1 MKSRLFGFREQGCR
15 EAVARQGRTV
25 ALVLLILGS
34 LGTSGCTSLRHEPPQ
49 PATAAQATAA
59 QNAEVTQ
66 LTVGLY
72 PYVPRLAQFQ
82 QAIQDAWSQVQP
94 GVSLNFLSPSQWDG
108 GYSNDPSTDTDVFV
122 FDAMYFEYFRN
133 QGWLEPLQPDEVQ
146 GLSDFVPYALQGV
159 QVSGLYY
166 AIPQLGC
173 ANLLFY
179 QESDSEL
186 AQANTL
192 TQVNNILSQCTYTS
206 TIPPDPRGLM
216 IDMSGGTTTAT
227 LYLDSEHSITGQYPL
242 PQPWN
247 PSQLDPAAIGN
258 LRSLLAMASFENGTA
273 SLSDPYQ
280 RSNWFSSG
288 WGRAVV
294 GYSESMSDMSDQTL
308 STVAF
313 KVMPLSDN
321 ANPPLFYAD
330 VIGINTSTNQRG
342 TRSLA
347 IQLANVMASTSTMV
361 ASIGPDASNP
371 TRPQYLMPTR
381 NSIFQTLG
389 QSFPL
394 YTAMYGLVTSSNP
407 VMFKLDSQSR
417 SWLTAMK
424 GTIQSESQA
433 NYPCACD
440 YPAQTYIS
448 SNSQAPAICQQT
460 CAAHGAW
467 NGQWTNAYPAA
478 PQGQSVCG
486 CTTCSVQ

>member
-1 MKSRLFGFREQGCR
+1 MNPKSFGFREQGCW
-15 EAVARQGRTV
+15 EAVARQGRTA
-25 ALVLLILGS
+25 ALALLILGS
-34 LGTSGCTSLRHEPPQ
+34 LATSGCTSLRPVSPQ
-49 PATAAQATAA
+49 PATAAQPAA
-59 QNAEVTQ
+59 VTQ

-82 QAIQDAWSQVQP
+82 QAIQAAWSQVQP

-108 GYSNDPSTDTDVFV
+108 GYKNDPSTNTDVFV
-122 FDAMYFEYFRN
+122 FDAMYFEYFRSK
-133 QGWLEPLQPDEVQ
+133 GWLEPLQPNEVQ

-159 QVSGLYY
+159 QVGGLYY

-173 ANLLFY
+173 ANLMFY
-179 QESDSEL
+179 QKSDSAL

-192 TQVNNILSQCTYTS
+192 TQVNSVLSQCTYTS
-206 TIPPDPRGLM
+206 EIPPDRRGLM
-216 IDMSGGTTTAT
+216 IDMSGGTTTAS

-242 PQPWN
+242 PLPWK
-247 PSQLDPAAIGN
+247 PSELDPAAIGN
-258 LRSLLAMASFENGTA
+258 LRSLLAMASYENGTA
-273 SLSDPYQ
+273 SPNDPYQ

-330 VIGINTSTNQRG
+330 VIGVNTSTNQRG

-347 IQLANVMASTSTMV
+347 VQLANVMASRTTMV
-361 ASIGPDASNP
+361 ASIGPSSSNP
-371 TRPQYLMPTR
+371 GPQYLMPTR
-381 NSIFQTLG
+381 PTIFQTLG
-389 QSFPL
+389 QTFPL
-394 YTAMYGLVTSSNP
+394 YQAMYGLVTASNP

-417 SWLTAMK
+417 SWLVAMK
-424 GTIQSESQA
+424 GPIQVESRS

-440 YPAQTYIS
+440 YPSQTYIPS
-448 SNSQAPAICQQT
+448 GSQAPAICQQT
-460 CAAHGAW
+460 CAAHGGW
-467 NGQWTNAYPAA
+467 NGQWTNSYPAA

-486 CTTCSVQ
+486 CKTCPVQ